1 MVEIE
6 IDGEGITLGRIYVN
20 DGGAGGKVFSGEIE
34 LESGAGEGAAAFVAE
49 EIGLAGRRER
59 FELLVFAENLNVEIL
74 PEIVGTRDEAFGRTG
89 AGTCGTNDKRAIGIG
104 ELDLNNDS
112 YEFALVAMIECCLL
126 GAVAGGVLAGL
137 LDEKRERREDGDG
150 IDVWAGLGRR
160 KKFCVFVEKSGHGV
174 VAALAEEVGFADGF
188 VGERSVEGECGR
200 R

>member
-137 LDEKRERREDGDG
+137 LDK
-150 IDVWAGLGRR
+150 
-160 KKFCVFVEKSGHGV
+160 
-174 VAALAEEVGFADGF
+174 
-188 VGERSVEGECGR
+188 
-200 R
+200 